1 MGLGIREAIR
11 LVQQE
16 GRSQVRGEEEPGELS
31 LEEASLEEEV
41 EGEEEMGQD
50 EGEESTETA
59 QKSGSTQV

>member
-16 GRSQVRGEEEPGELS
+16 GSQARGKVEVEGEPGELS

-59 QKSGSTQV
+59 QKSG